1 MKNLIIITMTL
12 AILGFAAVGGLY
24 IFDVKSMEESR
35 DLLIKVESAIF
46 LFGGS
51 VALILLLARLKKA
64 PADDA

>member
-1 MKNLIIITMTL
+1 MKNLIIITLTL
-12 AILGFAAVGGLY
+12 AILGFAAVASLY
-24 IFDVKSMEESR
+24 IFDAKSMEESR
-35 DLLIKVESAIF
+35 DLLIKVESAIL

>member
-1 MKNLIIITMTL
+1 MKNILIITLTL
-12 AILGFAAVGGLY
+12 AILGLAAVGSLY
-24 IFDVKSMEESR
+24 FFEVKSMEESR
-35 DLLIKVESAIF
+35 DLLIKVESAIL